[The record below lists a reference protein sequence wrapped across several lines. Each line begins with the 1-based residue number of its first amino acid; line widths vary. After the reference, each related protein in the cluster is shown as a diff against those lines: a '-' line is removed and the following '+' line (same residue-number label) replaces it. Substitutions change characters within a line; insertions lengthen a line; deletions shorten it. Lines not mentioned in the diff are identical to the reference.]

1 MVRRQ
6 SRRKNVDW
14 FQKSES
20 KGSFYAAV
28 RFHDLKVG
36 LKNNA
41 DYIWLNWEVSG
52 GSQPLAPPALSL
64 LEKIFGQRR
73 VDSIADKNTWK
84 ANVVFYSCQEHYKTR
99 ILGRQTGRS

>member
-6 SRRKNVDW
+6 SRRKSVDW
-14 FQKSES
+14 FQKGEP
-20 KGSFYAAV
+20 KGSFHAAV

-36 LKNNA
+36 SKNNA
-41 DYIWLNWEVSG
+41 DYIWEVSD

-73 VDSIADKNTWK
+73 EDSIA
-84 ANVVFYSCQEHYKTR
+84 
-99 ILGRQTGRS
+99 GRQM